1 MFYPTCYTDIVLSLK
16 DAMAECLREA
26 EEAERREKADKLA
39 AILDNPDLTEEEKM
53 KVLAWC
59 CHEIFPYLLSIYLSR
74 YYLSIYLSIYLSVC
88 LFNYIHIHISFSLLR
103 LHMSK
108 AILGSMSLEEQAK
121 IQQLL
126 KDGMTM
132 EEIVKQYKG
141 TAYFLKYIKSV
152 QYVRLTST

>member
-59 CHEIFPYLLSIYLSR
+59 CHEIIPYLFLSIYLFT
-74 YYLSIYLSIYLSVC
+74 YYLSIYLSIYLSVYLTIYIYIYHSLSDAFLC
-88 LFNYIHIHISFSLLR
+88 LRQSL
-103 LHMSK
+103 
-108 AILGSMSLEEQAK
+108 AQ
-121 IQQLL
+121 
-126 KDGMTM
+126 
-132 EEIVKQYKG
+132 
-141 TAYFLKYIKSV
+141 
-152 QYVRLTST
+152 